1 MIDIEKLKER
11 ALSELE
17 KISDVRALEMFRVA
31 YLGRKSGRLTAVLKS
46 LKHLAMEKRRRV
58 GFAANEFR
66 KELEILIER
75 KKAALTNSRKD
86 AAVDVTRPHRRI
98 TMGRLHPLTIVEQ
111 DIRRI
116 FLSLG
121 FSSVEGP
128 EIETEYYNFDA
139 LNIPADHPA
148 REMWDTLWLKVATSR
163 MNADKTQIGADKN
176 IRVHQRTN
184 QRESALLLRTHTSP
198 MQVRYMETHRP
209 PFQIIVPG
217 RVFRNEATDAS
228 HEVNFYQIEGLMV
241 GEHVS
246 LANFMYVMDEF
257 FKRFFRGNVAV
268 RYRPSYFPFVEPGL
282 EIDVKIGQKS
292 KVSPSLKLERA
303 GQSKK
308 SEWLEIAGA
317 GMVHPNVFVAAGYDP
332 RRVKGFAFGFG
343 MDRLAMIRYHIS
355 DIRLF
360 YSGDLRF
367 IDQPYR

>member
-17 KISDVRALEMFRVA
+17 KISDVRALEIFRVA

-58 GFAANEFR
+58 GFTANELR

-75 KKAALTNSRKD
+75 KKTALTGGKGD
-86 AAVDVTRPHRRI
+86 VAVDVTRPHRRI
-98 TMGRLHPLTIVEQ
+98 AVGRLHPLTIVEQ

-148 REMWDTLWLKVATSR
+148 REMWDTLWLKSGQGEV
-163 MNADKTQIGADKN
+163 KN
-176 IRVHQRTN
+176 QKSKAKSE
-184 QRESALLLRTHTSP
+184 QPLLRTHTSP

-257 FKRFFRGNVAV
+257 FKRFFRRNVAV

-282 EIDVKIGQKS
+282 EIDVKIDRKS

-303 GQSKK
+303 DKSKK

-367 IDQPYR
+367 INQPYR